1 MNEFEQIASEESGD
15 CEYQMSSEYAI
26 EWVRGDKNAVVTFP
40 TGRFNNRVRKLAEEH
55 PEDVKI
61 KRTNQDGSIVAVI
74 PVKYIKISAPP
85 QFSEEYI
92 EERRERMRGLR
103 EKQIAEGVHIGMSNP
118 KK

>member
-40 TGRFNNRVRKLAEEH
+40 IGRFNNRVRKLAEEH
-55 PEDVKI
+55 PEEVKV
-61 KRTNQDGSIVAVI
+61 KRINSDGSVVAVI

-85 QFSEEYI
+85 QLSEEDI
-92 EERRERMRGLR
+92 EKRREQMRELR
-103 EKQIAEGVHIGMSNP
+103 EKQKTEGVNIVVSTTKN
-118 KK
+118 